1 MYDRKITTEEA
12 ERASIA
18 APKPRRRRWPL
29 LLGAAL
35 VLAGGAFAWQ
45 KRAGTPPAPP
55 PVVASAAAPALTVT
69 VAPAI
74 SRGISATVVGD
85 GSVIAW
91 QELVISTEVGGLR
104 ITRAPIEE
112 GDGVRAGQLL
122 AALDGSLL
130 ATQLAQADAAIH
142 ESLAFIEFART
153 EQARA
158 EELVRSNTGS
168 RQVVEQRQSATR
180 QAEARLVSARARR
193 DEVVARLAQT
203 QILAPTDGIIS
214 RVSVRIGAV
223 TAVGQEMFR
232 IIRDGR
238 LELEARVPE
247 LELAE
252 LRPGQPVVVRHGS
265 REITAE
271 LRIVAPVVAAET
283 RLGIAR
289 VSLPEDSGLRPGMF
303 ARAEITGA
311 RREVVMVPASAVVFR
326 EGAPQAFVLAE
337 GEPRVAMR
345 RLVAGARQDGMVEIL
360 EGLQKGERVVTA
372 GAGFLVDGDLVRI
385 AP

>member
-1 MYDRKITTEEA
+1 MMYDRKITTEQA

-18 APKPRRRRWPL
+18 QPTPRRRRWPWVLAAVL
-29 LLGAAL
+29 LLAAGAY
-35 VLAGGAFAWQ
+35 VWQ
-45 KRAGTPPAPP
+45 QRSNAVPAPSLVTTAP
-55 PVVASAAAPALTVT
+55 APALTVS
-69 VAPAI
+69 VAPAG
-74 SRGISATVVGD
+74 SRGIAAMVAGD
-85 GSVIAW
+85 GSVVAW
-91 QELVISTEVGGLR
+91 QELVISSEVGGLR
-104 ITRAPIEE
+104 IIRAPVEE
-112 GDGVRAGQLL
+112 GDAVRAGQLL
-122 AALDGSLL
+122 AGLDDSVL
-130 ATQLAQADAAIH
+130 AAQLAQADAAIN

-153 EQARA
+153 EQSRA

-168 RQVVEQRQSATR
+168 RQAVEQRQSAAR

-193 DEVVARLAQT
+193 NEVMARLAQA
-203 QILAPTDGIIS
+203 QILAPADGIVS

-247 LELAE
+247 LELAG
-252 LRPGQPVVVRHGS
+252 LRPGQPVLVRHGG
-265 REITAE
+265 REIAGE
-271 LRIVAPVVAAET
+271 LRIVAPVVSAET

-289 VSLPEDSGLRPGMF
+289 IALPADSGLRPGMF

-345 RLVAGARQDGMVEIL
+345 RLIAGARQDGMVEIL
-360 EGLQKGERVVTA
+360 QGLRVGERVVTA
-372 GAGFLVDGDLVRI
+372 GAGFLVDGDVVRI

>member
-1 MYDRKITTEEA
+1 MYDRKIMTEGA

-18 APKPRRRRWPL
+18 EPAPPRRRWPFV
-29 LLGAAL
+29 LGAAL
-35 VLAGGAFAWQ
+35 LLAGGAFAWQ
-45 KRAGTPPAPP
+45 KLANPPPAPA
-55 PVVASAAAPALTVT
+55 PVAAAPAPALTVSVT
-69 VAPAI
+69 PAT
-74 SRGISATVVGD
+74 SRSISAMVAGD
-85 GSVIAW
+85 GSIVAW
-91 QELVISTEVGGLR
+91 QELVISTEIGGLR
-104 ITRAPIEE
+104 IIRAPVEE
-112 GDGVRAGQLL
+112 GDLVRAGQLL
-122 AALDGSLL
+122 AALDDSVL
-130 ATQLAQADAAIH
+130 AAQLAQADAAIN
-142 ESLAFIEFART
+142 ESSAFIEFARA

-158 EELVRSNTGS
+158 EELLRSNTGS
-168 RQVVEQRQSATR
+168 RQVAEQRQSATR

-193 DEVVARLAQT
+193 DEVVARQAQT

-247 LELAE
+247 LELAA
-252 LRPGQPVVVRHGS
+252 LRAGQPVVVRHGG
-265 REITAE
+265 RNIAAE
-271 LRIVAPVVAAET
+271 LRIVAPVVAADT

-289 VSLPEDSGLRPGMF
+289 VALPPDSGLRPGMF

-311 RREVVMVPASAVVFR
+311 RREVVLVPASSVVFR

-337 GEPRVAMR
+337 GQSRVAMR

-360 EGLQKGERVVTA
+360 EGLRAGERVVTA
-372 GAGFLVDGDLVRI
+372 GAGFLADGDLVRI